1 MGADIGLE
9 VTGLDAIGLDA
20 ASAVTLRLALT
31 RCIQFGAIRNPAWIA
46 AHYGS
51 R

>member
-1 MGADIGLE
+1 MGADKGL
-9 VTGLDAIGLDA
+9 VA
-20 ASAVTLRLALT
+20 LRLALT

>member
-1 MGADIGLE
+1 MNVADAGLAE
-9 VTGLDAIGLDA
+9 
-20 ASAVTLRLALT
+20 LRHALF
-31 RCIQFGAIRNPAWIA
+31 RCIHFGAIRNPAWIA

>member
-1 MGADIGLE
+1 MGADMNLNAIGLE
-9 VTGLDAIGLDA
+9 AKGLEGKGGVA
-20 ASAVTLRLALT
+20 LRLALT
-31 RCIQFGAIRNPAWIA
+31 RCIQYRAIRNPAWIA

>member
-1 MGADIGLE
+1 MGADTSL
-9 VTGLDAIGLDA
+9 VA
-20 ASAVTLRLALT
+20 LRLALT
-31 RCIQFGAIRNPAWIA
+31 RCIRFGAIRNPAWIA

>member
-1 MGADIGLE
+1 MGADMGL
-9 VTGLDAIGLDA
+9 VA
-20 ASAVTLRLALT
+20 LRLALS
-31 RCIQFGAIRNPAWIA
+31 RCIQFAAIRNPRWIA

>member
-1 MGADIGLE
+1 M
-9 VTGLDAIGLDA
+9 GLDEGLDERLDALGMA
-20 ASAVTLRLALT
+20 AFRLALT
-31 RCIQFGAIRNPAWIA
+31 RCLQYGAIRNPAWIA

>member
-1 MGADIGLE
+1 MGADMGL
-9 VTGLDAIGLDA
+9 TG
-20 ASAVTLRLALT
+20 LRLALI
-31 RCIQFGAIRNPAWIA
+31 RCLQLGAIRNPAWIA

>member
-1 MGADIGLE
+1 MRP
-9 VTGLDAIGLDA
+9 VT
-20 ASAVTLRLALT
+20 RHFALI
-31 RCIQFGAIRNPAWIA
+31 RCLQFGAIRNPAWIA

>member
-1 MGADIGLE
+1 MAADTGLE
-9 VTGLDAIGLDA
+9 AMSLVALH
-20 ASAVTLRLALT
+20 LALT